1 MLRFIIEESLY
12 LSNRT
17 LSLDDRTYE
26 YLLSVSV
33 DEIDLLRD
41 LRLETAGDKFSVM
54 QISPEHGQFM
64 ALLVKLT
71 NAKRVLEIGTFTGYS
86 SICIANAL
94 PEDGEL
100 ICCDDSEQWTKMAKK
115 YWHKAGLQKKIKLH
129 LQAASITLQVL
140 LEDSVDKPSAAGSFD
155 FIFIDADKQN
165 YPLYYEQSLKLLR
178 RGGLLA
184 VDNTLWSGSVANPE
198 NTEPATRAI
207 RRFNEM
213 VKNDNRVTKSLVPI
227 GDGLTLIVKD
237 FE

>member
-1 MLRFIIEESLY
+1 MRFIVEESLF

-17 LSLDDRTYE
+17 LSLDDRTHE

-33 DEIDLLRD
+33 DEIELLRE
-41 LRLETAGDKFSVM
+41 LRAETAAENKFSVM
-54 QISPEHGQFM
+54 QISPEQGQFM

-71 NAKRVLEIGTFTGYS
+71 GAKRALEIGTFTGYS

-94 PEDGEL
+94 PDDGEL
-100 ICCDDSEQWTKMAKK
+100 VCCDDSDEWTLMARK
-115 YWHKAGLQKKIKLH
+115 YWQKAGLQDKITFH
-129 LQAASITLQVL
+129 LQAASITLQQL
-140 LEDSVDKPSAAGSFD
+140 LDDSEAGSFD
-155 FIFIDADKQN
+155 FIFVDADKQN

-178 RGGLLA
+178 KGGLLA
-184 VDNTLWSGSVANPE
+184 VDNTLWSGSVADPE
-198 NTEPATRAI
+198 NMQPGTRAI

>member
-1 MLRFIIEESLY
+1 VRFIVEESPF

-17 LSLDDRTYE
+17 LSLDDRTHE

-33 DEIDLLRD
+33 DESELLRE
-41 LRLETAGDKFSVM
+41 LREETAAENQFAVM
-54 QISPEHGQFM
+54 QISPEQGQFM
-64 ALLVKLT
+64 ALLVKLIG
-71 NAKRVLEIGTFTGYS
+71 ARRALEIGTFTGYS
-86 SICIANAL
+86 SICIASAL
-94 PEDGEL
+94 PDDGEL
-100 ICCDDSEQWTKMAKK
+100 ICCDNSGDWTSMARK
-115 YWHKAGLQKKIKLH
+115 YWQKAGLQDKIKLY
-129 LQAASITLQVL
+129 LQDASITLQQL
-140 LEDSVDKPSAAGSFD
+140 LDDSSAGSFD

-184 VDNTLWSGSVANPE
+184 VDNTLWSGSVADPE
-198 NTEPATRAI
+198 NMEPGTRAI

-213 VKNDNRVTKSLVPI
+213 VKNDTRVIKSLVPI

>member
-1 MLRFIIEESLY
+1 M
-12 LSNRT
+12 SNRT

-33 DEIDLLRD
+33 DETDLLRE
-41 LRLETAGDKFSVM
+41 LRAETAGDKFSVM
-54 QISPEHGQFM
+54 QISPEQGQFM

-71 NAKRVLEIGTFTGYS
+71 GAKRVLEIGTFTGYS
-86 SICIANAL
+86 SICIASAL
-94 PEDGEL
+94 PDDGEL
-100 ICCDDSEQWTKMAKK
+100 VCCDDSDEWTSMARK
-115 YWHKAGLQKKIKLH
+115 YWKKAGLQDKIKLR
-129 LQAASITLQVL
+129 LQAASITLQQL
-140 LEDSVDKPSAAGSFD
+140 LDDSLAGTFD
-155 FIFIDADKQN
+155 FIFVDADKQN
-165 YPLYYEQSLKLLR
+165 YPLYYEQSLRLLR

-184 VDNTLWSGSVANPE
+184 VDNTLWSGSVADPE
-198 NTEPATRAI
+198 NMQPGTRAI

>member
-1 MLRFIIEESLY
+1 

-17 LSLDDRTYE
+17 LSLDDRTHE

-33 DEIDLLRD
+33 AESELLRE
-41 LRLETAGDKFSVM
+41 LREETAAENQFAVM
-54 QISPEHGQFM
+54 QISPEQGQFM
-64 ALLVKLT
+64 NLLLKLIG
-71 NAKRVLEIGTFTGYS
+71 AKRALEIGTFTGYS

-94 PEDGEL
+94 PDDGEL
-100 ICCDDSEQWTKMAKK
+100 ICCDNSGDWTLMARK
-115 YWHKAGLQKKIKLH
+115 YWQKAGLQDKIKLY
-129 LQAASITLQVL
+129 LQDASITLQL
-140 LEDSVDKPSAAGSFD
+140 LLDGAFAGSFD

-178 RGGLLA
+178 KGGLLA
-184 VDNTLWSGSVANPE
+184 IDNTLWSGSVADPE
-198 NTEPATRAI
+198 NMEPGTRAI

-213 VKNDNRVTKSLVPI
+213 VKNDNRVIKSLVPI

>member
-1 MLRFIIEESLY
+1 MRFIVDESPY

-33 DEIDLLRD
+33 DEAELLRE
-41 LRLETAGDKFSVM
+41 LREETAGDKFSVM
-54 QISPEHGQFM
+54 QISPEQGQFM
-64 ALLVKLT
+64 ALMVKLIG
-71 NAKRVLEIGTFTGYS
+71 ARRVLEIGTFTGYS

-94 PEDGEL
+94 PENGEL
-100 ICCDDSEQWTKMAKK
+100 ICCDDSEEWTSMARK
-115 YWHKAGLQKKIKLH
+115 YWDKAGLQNKIKLH
-129 LQAASITLQVL
+129 VQAASVTLQTL
-140 LEDSVDKPSAAGSFD
+140 LDSAAAGSFD

-184 VDNTLWSGSVANPE
+184 VDNTLWSGSVADPDNQ
-198 NTEPATRAI
+198 EPSTRAI

>member
-1 MLRFIIEESLY
+1 

-33 DEIDLLRD
+33 DETELLRE
-41 LRLETAGDKFSVM
+41 LREETAGDKFSVM
-54 QISPEHGQFM
+54 QISPEQGQLM

-71 NAKRVLEIGTFTGYS
+71 GAKRVLEIGTFTGYS
-86 SICIANAL
+86 SICIAKAL
-94 PEDGEL
+94 PDDGEL
-100 ICCDDSEQWTKMAKK
+100 ICCDDSDEWTAMARK
-115 YWHKAGLQKKIKLH
+115 YWEKASLQDKIKLH
-129 LQAASITLQVL
+129 LQAASITLQEL
-140 LEDSVDKPSAAGSFD
+140 LDDSAAGSFD
-155 FIFIDADKQN
+155 FIFVDADKQN

-184 VDNTLWSGSVANPE
+184 VDNTLWSGSVADPE
-198 NTEPATRAI
+198 NMEPGTRAI

>member
-1 MLRFIIEESLY
+1 

-33 DEIDLLRD
+33 DETDLLRE
-41 LRLETAGDKFSVM
+41 LRAETAGDKFSVM
-54 QISPEHGQFM
+54 QISPEQGQFM

-71 NAKRVLEIGTFTGYS
+71 GAKRVLEIGTFTGYS
-86 SICIANAL
+86 SICIASAL
-94 PEDGEL
+94 PDDGEL
-100 ICCDDSEQWTKMAKK
+100 VCCDDSDEWTSMARK
-115 YWHKAGLQKKIKLH
+115 YWKKAGLQDKIKLR
-129 LQAASITLQVL
+129 LQAASITLQQL
-140 LEDSVDKPSAAGSFD
+140 LDDSLAGTFD
-155 FIFIDADKQN
+155 FIFVDADKQN
-165 YPLYYEQSLKLLR
+165 YPLYYEQSLRLLR

-184 VDNTLWSGSVANPE
+184 VDNTLWSGSVADPE
-198 NTEPATRAI
+198 NMQPGTRAI

>member
-1 MLRFIIEESLY
+1 VRFIVEESLF

-33 DEIDLLRD
+33 DESELLRE
-41 LRLETAGDKFSVM
+41 LREETAGDKFSVM
-54 QISPEHGQFM
+54 QISPEQGQFM

-71 NAKRVLEIGTFTGYS
+71 GAKRALEIGTFTGYS

-100 ICCDDSEQWTKMAKK
+100 VCCDDSDEWTQMARK
-115 YWHKAGLQKKIKLH
+115 YWQKAGLQDKIQFH
-129 LQAASITLQVL
+129 LQAASVTLQAL
-140 LEDSVDKPSAAGSFD
+140 LDDSAAGSFD
-155 FIFIDADKQN
+155 FIFVDADKQN

-178 RGGLLA
+178 KGGLLA
-184 VDNTLWSGSVANPE
+184 VDNTLWSGSVADPDNM
-198 NTEPATRAI
+198 EPGTRAI

-227 GDGLTLIVKD
+227 GDGLTLILKD